1 MIDCSVQTEIKAKYY
16 KFVKLSTSKHL
27 STQTE
32 SCYFPYDEE
41 TRQRIA
47 NILGNKMVKHSD
59 LVSN

>member
-1 MIDCSVQTEIKAKYY
+1 MIDCSAQTEIKAKDY
-16 KFVKLSTSKHL
+16 KFVKLSSCKHA
-27 STQTE
+27 TAQTE